1 MTTPIAPVREH
12 APRTIR
18 LAAAAR
24 LRSALGLLMAIG
36 MFAAGFTPPA
46 TKWANGCS
54 K

>member
-36 MFAAGFTPPA
+36 IRGRFTPPA